1 MKLKSPLMA
10 TALASLANA
19 QTPATAIITVEA
31 SHGGAG
37 NGLTNT
43 TLSIPLSTQ
52 YTNPALDQVSTLY
65 LSGSSGAVE
74 FPSITCYP
82 YRNGNLTGM
91 GGLPFTSE
99 TPSRLST
106 NTVQVGSIMCNSS
119 DLTAGDSPSITSTM
133 SATTTELTRGG
144 TSDVPNLNG
153 TMILSVTSSSSMR
166 SNGTMTPT
174 STMRTTV
181 PATSAGGA
189 AQETITSVTVIT
201 GGSNGPVTSTMV
213 SAVGSSPSSS
223 PADTSSGSGQMG
235 GGQMGA
241 AGERWRVEKWG
252 MLMVVAGALLSAL

>member
-65 LSGSSGAVE
+65 LSGSNGAVE

-119 DLTAGDSPSITSTM
+119 DLTAGNSPSITSTM

-153 TMILSVTSSSSMR
+153 TMILSVTSSSMK

-241 AGERWRVEKWG
+241 AGERWRVERWG
-252 MLMVVAGALLSAL
+252 MLVMLVGALLSAL